1 MSAPPRGRRAGER
14 GLIRGCCAG
23 LFLLVVVALALVL
36 LVRLTSAPD
45 LGALPAGPDDGGSP
59 GAIAATL
66 GAEVRTELARPGAP
80 GAAVL
85 VSEQDLSTLAAADNP
100 DPELF
105 TALRVRA
112 RGAQLWVSA
121 GSHLGPLTVVVT
133 ARLTLDLRSGGEITS
148 DEEELDVGDQAIPG
162 FMRSAI
168 DPRGDAVLS
177 LTSLLSGSR
186 LSQSSL
192 ECLMV
197 VPDRG
202 LELGFHSPLLG
213 ADPGYC
219 AANPLS
225 EAINGG

>member
-1 MSAPPRGRRAGER
+1 M
-14 GLIRGCCAG
+14 
-23 LFLLVVVALALVL
+23 VALALIL
-36 LVRLTSAPD
+36 LIRLTSAPD

-59 GAIAATL
+59 GAIAAAL
-66 GAEVRTELARPGAP
+66 GAEVRTELVRPSVP

-100 DPELF
+100 DPEMF
-105 TALRVRA
+105 TALKVRA

-133 ARLTLDLRSGGEITS
+133 ARLTLDLRPGGEITY
-148 DEEELDVGDQAIPG
+148 DEEELDVGDQSIPG

-177 LTSLLSGSR
+177 LTSLLGGGQ
-186 LSQSSL
+186 LSQYGL

-197 VPDRG
+197 VPERG
-202 LELGFHSPLLG
+202 LELGFHSPLLK

-219 AANPLS
+219 AANPLT
-225 EAINGG
+225 EAISGG

>member
-1 MSAPPRGRRAGER
+1 
-14 GLIRGCCAG
+14 
-23 LFLLVVVALALVL
+23 VVALALVL
-36 LVRLTSAPD
+36 LIRLTSAPD
-45 LGALPAGPDDGGSP
+45 LGAPPAGPDDGASP
-59 GAIAATL
+59 GAIAAAL
-66 GAEVRTELARPGAP
+66 GAEVRTELVRPGAP

-100 DPELF
+100 DPEMF
-105 TALRVRA
+105 TALKVRA

-121 GSHLGPLTVVVT
+121 GSHLGPLAVVVT
-133 ARLTLDLRSGGEITS
+133 ARLTLGLRSGGEITS

-177 LTSLLSGSR
+177 LTSLLSGVR
-186 LSQSSL
+186 LSQYGL

-202 LELGFHSPLLG
+202 LELGFHAPLLD

-219 AANPLS
+219 AANPLP
-225 EAINGG
+225 EAISGG